1 MPHGVQPGFAKS
13 ERLLPMIDEMARRY
27 GTMPGRLLAPLDA
40 HPVEV
45 LWLDLI
51 IGRACAES
59 AVGTREQFIK
69 RNRDSGSLRYSVPI
83 PGA

>member
-1 MPHGVQPGFAKS
+1 MV
-13 ERLLPMIDEMARRY
+13 DEMARRY
-27 GTMPGRLLAPLDA
+27 GTMPGQLLARLDG
-40 HPVEV
+40 HPVE
-45 LWLDLI
+45 LQWFHLF
-51 IGRACAES
+51 IGRACTEA

>member
-1 MPHGVQPGFAKS
+1 
-13 ERLLPMIDEMARRY
+13 
-27 GTMPGRLLAPLDA
+27 MPGRLLAPLDA
-40 HPVEV
+40 HPVEL

-51 IGRACAES
+51 IGRACAEA